1 MQSNHQNNLCDKC
14 EQESA
19 QKKRVYV
26 DMDNVLVDF
35 PSGLANVS
43 DELKKAYEGHIDE
56 IPGLFSKMTPVPGAI
71 EAIHKLKEKYDLFIL
86 STAPWNNPSAWSD
99 KLLWVKRYLPEVFY
113 KRIIIT
119 HRKDLCIGDYLIDDR
134 GKNGT
139 SEFTGEWIH
148 FGSDKFPDW
157 EAVLNYLM

>member
-43 DELKKAYEGHIDE
+43 DELKKTYEGHIDE